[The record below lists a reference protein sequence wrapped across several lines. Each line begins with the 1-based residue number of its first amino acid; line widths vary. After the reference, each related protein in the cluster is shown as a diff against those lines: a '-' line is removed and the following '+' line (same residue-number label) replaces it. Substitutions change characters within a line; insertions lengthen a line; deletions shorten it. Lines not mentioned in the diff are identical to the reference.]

1 MRRRCLRNRL
11 PDGNGRIGCA
21 GHYPESRFAV
31 FKVEPAHILK
41 ISLEKPSPELFGQ
54 LARQFLYGLFS
65 ISCFWTPLLLMFDNP
80 PADLEVSSERVT
92 HWRSSISGLGRSS
105 KRGLLSRAPLK
116 ESISMINTEDDSMS
130 AAENIPVSKE
140 TYNQILDLRA
150 PGETLDETLAR
161 LVEKVKKQRLTDDI
175 EEVMARN
182 EFVELDL

>member
-1 MRRRCLRNRL
+1 
-11 PDGNGRIGCA
+11 
-21 GHYPESRFAV
+21 
-31 FKVEPAHILK
+31 
-41 ISLEKPSPELFGQ
+41 
-54 LARQFLYGLFS
+54 
-65 ISCFWTPLLLMFDNP
+65 
-80 PADLEVSSERVT
+80 
-92 HWRSSISGLGRSS
+92 
-105 KRGLLSRAPLK
+105 
-116 ESISMINTEDDSMS
+116 MINTEDDSMS